1 MRAVDGVSLT
11 LQAGETLGLVGET
24 GCGKSTLALL
34 MVRLTDPTSGTIRYR
49 GRDLASLRGGDRL
62 AFRRDVQLIFQDPYA
77 SLDPRMRVGEIV
89 AEPLR
94 VHRYRGDIR
103 RRVRELLE
111 IVGLDP
117 GAGGRFP
124 HQFSGGQR
132 QRIGIAR
139 AIAMEPKL
147 VICDE
152 PVSALDV
159 SIQAQILNL
168 VRALKREFNLSL
180 VFISHDLG
188 VVRHVS
194 DRIAVMYLGRIAE
207 EAPAE
212 ELFERPR
219 HPYTC
224 ALLSAIP
231 LPDPRRERAR
241 QRIVLTGDPPSP
253 ASPPAG
259 CRFHPRCPRRED
271 RCIRSVPELEPAG
284 PSGHLAACFRPV
296 LDGEDVRRPGARLDP
311 VS

>member
-1 MRAVDGVSLT
+1 VSLT

-34 MVRLTDPTSGTIRYR
+34 MARLTDPTSGTIRYR

-62 AFRRDVQLIFQDPYA
+62 AFRREVQLIFQDPYA

-94 VHRYRGDIR
+94 VHRYRGDVR
-103 RRVRELLE
+103 RRVRELLD

-117 GAGGRFP
+117 GAAGRFP

-139 AIAMEPKL
+139 AIAMKPKL

-194 DRIAVMYLGRIAE
+194 DRIAVMYLGRIVE

-259 CRFHPRCPRRED
+259 CRFHPRCPRRDD

-284 PSGHLAACFRPV
+284 PSGHLAACFFPV
-296 LDGEDVRRPGARLDP
+296 LDGEDVRHPGARLDP